1 MLGNLG
7 PNAPWVMPDVSVKA
21 EELVWTAPFV
31 IRAQTYSKLI
41 ISNLPLDKTVDD
53 IHKILS
59 VVGPIKELS

>member
-1 MLGNLG
+1 MS
-7 PNAPWVMPDVSVKA
+7 MKT

-31 IRAQTYSKLI
+31 IRASTFSKLI
-41 ISNLPLDKTVDD
+41 ISNLPLDKDVND